1 MTDYLPEGLRE
12 NTTDWNALL
21 ENEETVQRAIREKRI
36 FEAIAQSCD
45 REHNLWF
52 SLGDHTGFMPRND
65 CALGIETGQ
74 VREIAVISRV
84 NKPVCFRILSWR
96 TDERGRIEPILSRT
110 DVQKEAKA
118 WLLSAHRPGDVIDV
132 VVRHLE
138 PFGAFVD
145 IGCGISS
152 LIATANLSVSR
163 IDHPGARVRVGQAI
177 KCVIREID
185 PNTGR
190 FTLSQK
196 ELLGTWEE
204 NAAQFDI
211 GCTVTGIVRSVENY
225 GVFIEL
231 TPNLSGLAEYSGPI
245 DVNTRCA
252 VFIKNI
258 IPERMKI
265 KLSVISTD
273 PKPAP
278 PTPLKYYITSGCLRR
293 WVYSPSGCG
302 KVIETVF

>member
-12 NTTDWNALL
+12 DTTDWNALL

-96 TDERGRIEPILSRT
+96 TDEQGRIEPILSRT

-118 WLLSAHRPGDVIDV
+118 WLLSAHHPGDVIDV

-138 PFGAFVD
+138 PFGAFV
-145 IGCGISS
+145 
-152 LIATANLSVSR
+152 
-163 IDHPGARVRVGQAI
+163 
-177 KCVIREID
+177 
-185 PNTGR
+185 
-190 FTLSQK
+190 
-196 ELLGTWEE
+196 
-204 NAAQFDI
+204 DI